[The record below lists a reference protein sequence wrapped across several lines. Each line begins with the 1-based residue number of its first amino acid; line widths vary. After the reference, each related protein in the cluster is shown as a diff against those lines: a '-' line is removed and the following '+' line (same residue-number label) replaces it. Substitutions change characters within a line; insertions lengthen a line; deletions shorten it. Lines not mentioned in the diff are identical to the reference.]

1 MISLSAMWPIISWS
15 MDKRAE
21 ARTPKP
27 VEGVVVEDGGNQV
40 LYLWAKARALNR
52 AALRSGEKAL

>member
-1 MISLSAMWPIISWS
+1 